1 MSPMTMSDLI
11 ALCALAVAA
20 ISQIWAMQRTS
31 KAHAAEQRGIVDKLD
46 AIGGDVREVK
56 GSLAALRDAQT
67 AQGQTLA
74 ALSAQ
79 VDGHEQRLRRIETR
93 CDARTS
99 AGGTD

>member
-1 MSPMTMSDLI
+1 MLVG
-11 ALCALAVAA
+11 ALRG
-20 ISQIWAMQRTS
+20 SRT
-31 KAHAAEQRGIVDKLD
+31 HAAEQRGIVDKLD